1 PAPHRALSKPA
12 GPRSFRQVKEAE
24 ETAPIFQYAGKAAKR
39 KDRVF
44 VWGFCYSGA
53 LGIPSFVKP
62 DVGWKKPRRI
72 QSTPYR
78 LETEEKLLSAQFVL
92 GVLLSSNPTSFTK
105 LVGSLQFPG
114 LTTWSWKNIQLLGMG
129 TKGYEYVLEPSPIPL
144 PLEKPQQTRVL
155 QVSCGRAHSLVLT
168 DSEGVFTMGNNSYGQ
183 CGRKVVEDET
193 YSESHLIHQLN
204 EFDSRVV
211 QVVCGQDHSLFRT
224 QKGSVYAC
232 GWGADGQTGLGH
244 YNITSVPTKLRGDIA
259 GVNII
264 QVSSYGD
271 CCLAVSDE
279 GDVFGWGNSE
289 YLQLASVTETTQVNV
304 PRHLPFK
311 IGKIKEAA
319 CGGTGNLV
327 LTEEGNVFVWGY
339 GILGKGPNLLETAVP
354 EMIPL
359 SLFGCSDSNPDA
371 RVAHVRCGLS
381 HFAALTNRGELF
393 VWGKNLRGCLGT
405 GRKEDQ
411 YFPWRVTVP
420 GEVVDVACGVDHMV
434 SMVKSF

>member
-1 PAPHRALSKPA
+1 MAAAAAWGALRGARRPPPALRRGLAEPA
-12 GPRSFRQVKEAE
+12 GPRSVRQLREAE
-24 ETAPIFQYAGKAAKR
+24 EAAPVFQYAGKAAKR

-53 LGIPSFVKP
+53 LGVPSFVKP
-62 DVGWKKPRRI
+62 DVGWKRPRRI
-72 QSTPYR
+72 QPTPYR
-78 LETEEKLLSAQFVL
+78 LETEEKISSAACGYGFT
-92 GVLLSSNPTSFTK
+92 LLSSNTTDITK
-105 LVGSLQFPG
+105 V
-114 LTTWSWKNIQLLGMG
+114 WGMG
-129 TKGYEYVLEPSPIPL
+129 LNK
-144 PLEKPQQTRVL
+144 
-155 QVSCGRAHSLVLT
+155 
-168 DSEGVFTMGNNSYGQ
+168 DSQLGFQRSRRDRIFTMGNNSYGQ

-193 YSESHLIHQLN
+193 YSESHLIHQLK

-224 QKGSVYAC
+224 KKGAVYAC

-319 CGGTGNLV
+319 CGGTGNIV

-339 GILGKGPNLLETAVP
+339 GILGKGPNLIETAMP
-354 EMIPL
+354 EMIPP
-359 SLFGCSDSNPDA
+359 SLFGWSDFNPDI

-381 HFAALTNRGELF
+381 QFAALTNRGELF

-405 GRKEDQ
+405 GRMEDQ

-434 SMVKSF
+434 SMVKSFT